1 MKYFTAFICSAVI
14 LNVEVSAD
22 KDCDNLKVE
31 NGDLLSLLRSQSA
44 IIKRL
49 RKRIE
54 QLEIT
59 ETTTTSYTEL
69 LTTESTNGTT
79 ILRLIKRDEWLA
91 QPAKSE
97 LTNLVHPIS
106 KVIIAHSATQDCSS
120 QV

>member
-49 RKRIE
+49 SG
-54 QLEIT
+54 L
-59 ETTTTSYTEL
+59 S
-69 LTTESTNGTT
+69 N
-79 ILRLIKRDEWLA
+79 LR
-91 QPAKSE
+91 
-97 LTNLVHPIS
+97 
-106 KVIIAHSATQDCSS
+106 
-120 QV
+120 